1 MIKVSVTMK
10 ILILLLAT
18 LLFSPTI
25 FAFQCKTN
33 GGQEVGGGTQSIYD
47 VPLDND
53 IFAVPNRIN
62 EFADVSDFM
71 TCRNEAPSAY
81 VDYLNVTGADLGP
94 TFKNNPELKAGVVVR
109 GAYYL
114 APFSGKEIQ
123 VFRLTTASEPLQIKL
138 YLQVNVKPTPS
149 VLVRKGDLLMTLD
162 LHKYATFVNS
172 NQHIDHAYF
181 KWNFYAGNDVVVG
194 TGTCDINDNQIII
207 VDFETV
213 NASGIST
220 VGSASRFQRN
230 AEITYSCEDN
240 NPTAPIKMIISGETS
255 TFSSDALLVR
265 TGDIGSQGSI
275 MSGLGVEVYH
285 QGQRVSPM
293 NGHFDSKIENG
304 HGRDTLM
311 FTLVKKPNLSPNEL
325 IEGQFSSAATIIM
338 STP

>member
-10 ILILLLAT
+10 MLILLLAT

-33 GGQEVGGGTQSIYD
+33 GEQEVGGGTQSIYD

-62 EFADVSDFM
+62 EFADVSNFI
-71 TCRNEAPSAY
+71 TCRNEAHN
-81 VDYLNVTGADLGP
+81 DYIDYMNVTGAALGP
-94 TFKNNPELKAGVVVR
+94 VFGNNPELKAGIVVR
-109 GAYYL
+109 GDYYL
-114 APFSGKEIQ
+114 APFSGQEIP
-123 VFRLTTASEPLQIKL
+123 VFRLTTDNEPLQIKL
-138 YLQVNVKPTPS
+138 YLQVNAKPMPS
-149 VLVRKGDLLMTLD
+149 VLVRKGDLLMTVD
-162 LHKYATFVNS
+162 LHKYATYVNS

-181 KWNFYAGNDVVVG
+181 KWNFYAGNDVVIG

-207 VDFETV
+207 IDFETV

-240 NPTAPIKMIISGETS
+240 NLTAPIKMILSGETS

-265 TGDIGSQGSI
+265 TGDISSQGPI
-275 MSGLGVEVYH
+275 MPGLGVEVYH

-325 IEGQFSSAATIIM
+325 TEGQFNSAATIIM